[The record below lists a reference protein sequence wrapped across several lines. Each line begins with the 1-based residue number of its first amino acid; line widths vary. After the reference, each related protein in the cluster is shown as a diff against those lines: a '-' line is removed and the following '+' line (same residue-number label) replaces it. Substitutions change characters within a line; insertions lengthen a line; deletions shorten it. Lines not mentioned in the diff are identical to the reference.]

1 MDAFLQNLLLPVL
14 GGFIFVVVHYQSRQT
29 FFVFASG
36 EKLLLTCASIGV
48 GAKLLLLLGATIAD
62 LWLPGV
68 YAYLTRDN
76 GAFPVID
83 ILALLVIVALALCL
97 NLWTDPETAYRNVL
111 SKVGGELER
120 TIDRAGRDR
129 KPLMLSLFGGR
140 VYVGMVTSTR
150 PRALGGTAPSYL
162 RIIPLMS
169 GYRVPLSGDPA
180 ASPKPGGVV
189 FTTYYEDAVATVLD
203 ASSYAASE
211 ITFESDDGRTIKFDP
226 RDIAIIVPIGEIE
239 TASLFDPRVYAYL
252 NRERDPE
259 GWKSLSNAPEPQ
271 AIHANSQAS

>member
-14 GGFIFVVVHYQSRQT
+14 GGFLFVVVHDQSRQT

-48 GAKLLLLLGATIAD
+48 GAKLLLLLAATVAD
-62 LWLPGV
+62 LWLPGT
-68 YAYLTRDN
+68 YPYLTRDN

-83 ILALLVIVALALCL
+83 ILALLLPAALAVGL
-97 NLWTDPETAYRNVL
+97 NRWTDPDTAYREVL

-140 VYVGMVTSTR
+140 VYVGVVTSTR
-150 PRALGGTAPSYL
+150 PRALSGNAPSYL

-169 GYRVPLSGDPA
+169 GYRVPLAADPS

-203 ASSYAASE
+203 ASSYAKGEVA
-211 ITFESDDGRTIKFDP
+211 FESDDGRSIRFDP
-226 RDIAIIVPIGEIE
+226 RDIAIIVPIGQIE

-252 NRERDPE
+252 NRDRDPE
-259 GWKSLSNAPEPQ
+259 GWRSLSTGPDAPR
-271 AIHANSQAS
+271 AG